1 MSDFIAQGLALSAG
15 SKTASAL
22 MPQGNGPIYRCMEI
36 GDSEIQLLGDAR
48 NNVFGVADSTAQLAM
63 ASNGVLLPIRNGG
76 VGGQPSP
83 VVAARCIRDM
93 QRHMP
98 DIVGL
103 GVGTNNF
110 VIFGD
115 TNGDADPFT
124 TLAADIATIHAAAKA
139 IGAFF
144 YLRNMPPRA
153 VTTADLAFV
162 QQGNAIIAAYAA
174 ANTIPLID
182 VYALTNDPANPGHWL
197 ANYSSDGTH
206 PIAPVSWLIAQKI
219 WSVISPFLLSSARQ
233 TLPQQDA
240 ANLLFTPI
248 TLYGLPANTSVRDAL
263 FRNYRTFSQ
272 NGYSFA
278 APWWVGTAYTGNGT
292 APTVSATIAAA
303 SGVNGNLWSV
313 SARPNGAGSIVIQSA
328 QGGRAIDVSRYQGRR
343 VRVSFKARA
352 TGFNVDNTNAYLA
365 ANNDVPISA
374 WGLTFACK
382 DNSGNTIGSLNVVD
396 PLDSSSSLGQASTLS
411 LRTQLLTFQNGSSPG
426 GCYDFALCQF
436 HFEMNVPAGAIELN
450 PSFNISFL
458 AGAVTPVTVGLA
470 EFAVVDQGA
479 ADVALPYLPMQNTA
493 RPWMDITAAT
503 TLSTPQVLA
512 CGYYRL
518 NAATAAFTL
527 TLPAAS
533 SCRGQAWTGKKIDS
547 SANAVTIARAGSDT
561 IDGTTTAMLS
571 AQYATLRLVSNG
583 GGWDVV

>member
-1 MSDFIAQGLALSAG
+1 MSDFIARGLALAAG
-15 SKTASAL
+15 NKGISAL
-22 MPQGNGPIYRCMEI
+22 MPRDGGPIYRCMEI

-98 DIVGL
+98 DVVGL

-115 TNGDADPFT
+115 TNGDTNPFT
-124 TLAADIATIHAAAKA
+124 TLAADIATVHAAAKA
-139 IGAFF
+139 IGALF

-153 VTTADLAFV
+153 VTTADPTYVA
-162 QQGNAIIAAYAA
+162 QGNAIISAYAL
-174 ANTIPLID
+174 ANNIPLVD
-182 VYALTNDPANPGHWL
+182 VYSVVNDPANPGHWL
-197 ANYSSDGTH
+197 PNYSSDGTH
-206 PIAPVSWLIAQKI
+206 PIATVSWLIAQKT
-219 WSVISPFLLSSARQ
+219 WGVISPHLLGSARQ

-248 TLYGLPANTSVRDAL
+248 TLYGLPSNTSVRDAL
-263 FRNYRTFSQ
+263 FRNYRTFTQ

-278 APWWVGTAYTGNGT
+278 APWWVGTSYTGNGT
-292 APTVSATIAAA
+292 APTVSASIAAS

-313 SARPNGAGSIVIQSA
+313 TANSNGAGSIVIQSA
-328 QGGRAIDVSRYQGRR
+328 QGGRAIDVTRYQGRR
-343 VRVSFKARA
+343 IRVSFKAKA
-352 TGFNVDNTNAYLA
+352 TGFNTDNTNVYLA

-382 DNSGNTIGSLNVVD
+382 DNSGNTIGSLGVAD
-396 PLDSSSSLGQASTLS
+396 PIDSSASLGQASTLS
-411 LRTQLLTFQNGSSPG
+411 MRTQLLTFQNGSSPG
-426 GCYDFALCQF
+426 GCYDFALSQF

-450 PSFNISFL
+450 PSFTISFL
-458 AGAVTPVTVGLA
+458 AGAVTAVTVGLA

-479 ADVALPYLPMQNTA
+479 AEVALPYLPMQNTA
-493 RPWMDITAAT
+493 KPWMDITAAT
-503 TLSTPQVLA
+503 TLTTPQIMA

-518 NAATAAFTL
+518 NAAAAAFAF

-533 SCRGQAWTGKKIDS
+533 SCRGQTWTGKKIDS
-547 SANAVTIARAGSDT
+547 SANAVTIARTGSDT
-561 IDGTTTAMLS
+561 IDGAITAVLS
-571 AQYATLRLVSNG
+571 AQYVSLRLISNG
-583 GGWDVV
+583 SGWDVI

>member
-1 MSDFIAQGLALSAG
+1 MSDFVAQGLALSVG
-15 SKTASAL
+15 SKVASAL
-22 MPQGNGPIYRCMEI
+22 MPQGNGPMYRCMEI

-63 ASNGVLLPIRNGG
+63 ASNGALLPIRNGG

-115 TNGDADPFT
+115 TNGDANPFT
-124 TLAADIATIHAAAKA
+124 TLAADIATVHAAAKA

-153 VTTADLAFV
+153 VTPADLTFV
-162 QQGNAIIAAYAA
+162 PQGNAIIAAYAA
-174 ANTIPLID
+174 ANNVPLID
-182 VYALTNDPANPGHWL
+182 VYALVNDPANPGHWL
-197 ANYSSDGTH
+197 PNYSSDGTH
-206 PIAPVSWLIAQKI
+206 PIAPVSWLIAQQI
-219 WSVISPFLLSSARQ
+219 WVVISPFLVGSARQ
-233 TLPQQDA
+233 TVPQQDV

-272 NGYSFA
+272 NGYSFT
-278 APWWVGTAYTGNGT
+278 APWWVGTAYTGNGA
-292 APTVSATIAAA
+292 APTVTATIAPAG
-303 SGVNGNLWSV
+303 GVNGNLWSV
-313 SARPNGAGSIVIQSA
+313 TASPNGAGSVVIQSA
-328 QGGRAIDVSRYQGRR
+328 QGGKAIDVTRYQGRR
-343 VRVSFKARA
+343 IRVSFKARA
-352 TGFNVDNTNAYLA
+352 SGFNTDNTNAYLA

-382 DNSGNTIGSLNVVD
+382 DSSGATIGSLNVID
-396 PLDSSSSLGQASTLS
+396 PIDSSASLGQASTLS

-450 PSFNISFL
+450 PSFDISFL
-458 AGAVTPVTVGLA
+458 AGAVTPVTIGLA

-479 ADVALPYLPMQNTA
+479 AEVGLPYLPMQNIA
-493 RPWMDITAAT
+493 KPWMDIAGAK
-503 TLSTPQVLA
+503 TLSTAEILA

-518 NAATAAFTL
+518 NAAGAAFAF
-527 TLPAAS
+527 TLPAAN
-533 SCRGQAWTGKKIDS
+533 SCRGEMWTGKKVDG

-561 IDGTTTAMLS
+561 IDGAATAVLS

-583 GGWDVV
+583 SGWDVI

>member
-1 MSDFIAQGLALSAG
+1 MSDFIARGLALAAG
-15 SKTASAL
+15 NKGISAL
-22 MPQGNGPIYRCMEI
+22 MSRDGGPIYRCMEI

-98 DIVGL
+98 DVVGL

-115 TNGDADPFT
+115 TNGDTNPFT
-124 TLAADIATIHAAAKA
+124 TLAADIATVHAAAKT

-153 VTTADLAFV
+153 VTTADLTYVA
-162 QQGNAIIAAYAA
+162 QGNAIIAAYAS
-174 ANTIPLID
+174 ANNIPLID
-182 VYALTNDPANPGHWL
+182 VYSVVNDPANPGHWL

-206 PIAPVSWLIAQKI
+206 PIATVSWLIAQKT
-219 WSVISPFLLSSARQ
+219 WGVISPYLVSSARQ
-233 TLPQQDA
+233 TVPQQDA

-263 FRNYRTFSQ
+263 FRNYRSFTQ
-272 NGYSFA
+272 NGYSFT
-278 APWWVGTAYTGNGT
+278 APWWVGTAYTGNGN
-292 APTVSATIAAA
+292 APTVLASIGGS

-313 SARPNGAGSIVIQSA
+313 TANPNGAGSIVIQSA
-328 QGGRAIDVSRYQGRR
+328 QGGKAIDVTRYQGRR
-343 VRVSFKARA
+343 IRVSFKAKA
-352 TGFNVDNTNAYLA
+352 TGFNNDNTNAYLA

-382 DNSGNTIGSLNVVD
+382 DNNGNTIGSLGVAD
-396 PLDSSSSLGQASTLS
+396 PIDSSASLGQASTLS

-426 GCYDFALCQF
+426 GCYDFALSQF

-450 PSFNISFL
+450 PSFTISFL
-458 AGAVTPVTVGLA
+458 AGAVSAVTVGLA

-479 ADVALPYLPMQNTA
+479 AEVALPYLPMQNIA
-493 RPWMDITAAT
+493 KPWMDITAAT
-503 TLSTPQVLA
+503 TLTTAQILA

-518 NAATAAFTL
+518 NATAATFAF

-533 SCRGQAWTGKKIDS
+533 SCRGQTWTGKKIDS

-561 IDGTTTAMLS
+561 IDGATTAVLS
-571 AQYATLRLVSNG
+571 AQYVSLRLISNG
-583 GGWDVV
+583 SGWDVI